1 MKLKEFLVDDIQQ
14 LNEEEEYAATKRD
27 VKQLEM
33 TASKIV
39 KTMEKLN
46 SQFKKVH
53 SVDTRNSVLYDTY
66 KEWESLTRDV
76 SRAYGGWFGFV
87 KDSDYIK

>member
-1 MKLKEFLVDDIQQ
+1 
-14 LNEEEEYAATKRD
+14 
-27 VKQLEM
+27 
-33 TASKIV
+33 
-39 KTMEKLN
+39 MEKLN
-46 SQFKKVH
+46 SQFKKAH
-53 SVDTRNSVLYDTY
+53 NVDSKNSVLYDTY

>member
-1 MKLKEFLVDDIQQ
+1 MKLKDFLIDDIQL

-27 VKQLEM
+27 VKQMEM

-46 SQFKKVH
+46 SQFKKAH
-53 SVDTRNSVLYDTY
+53 SVDSGNSVLYDTY
-66 KEWESLTRDV
+66 KDWEQLTREV

-87 KDSDYIK
+87 KDSVYIK

>member
-1 MKLKEFLVDDIQQ
+1 MKLKDFLVDDIQ
-14 LNEEEEYAATKRD
+14 LINEEDEYAPTKRD
-27 VKQLEM
+27 IKSMEM

-46 SQFKKVH
+46 SQFMKAH
-53 SVDTRNSVLYDTY
+53 NVDSRNSVLYDTF
-66 KEWESLTRDV
+66 KEWEELTRDV

>member
-1 MKLKEFLVDDIQQ
+1 MKLKDFLIDDIQL
-14 LNEEEEYAATKRD
+14 LNEEEEYAATKKD
-27 VKQLEM
+27 VKQMEM
-33 TASKIV
+33 AANKIV

-46 SQFKKVH
+46 SQLKKAH
-53 SVDTRNSVLYDTY
+53 NIDTGNSVLYNTFKD
-66 KEWESLTRDV
+66 WEELTRNT

>member
-1 MKLKEFLVDDIQQ
+1 MKLKDFLVDNIQQ
-14 LNEEEEYAATKRD
+14 LNEDNEYAATKRD
-27 VKQLEM
+27 IKQMEM
-33 TASKIV
+33 AASKIV

-46 SQFKKVH
+46 SQFKKAHGVN
-53 SVDTRNSVLYDTY
+53 TGNSVLYDTY
-66 KEWESLTRDV
+66 KDWEQLTREV

>member
-1 MKLKEFLVDDIQQ
+1 MKLKDFLIDDIQL

-27 VKQLEM
+27 VKQMEM

-39 KTMEKLN
+39 KIMEKLN
-46 SQFKKVH
+46 SQFKKAH
-53 SVDTRNSVLYDTY
+53 SVNSGNSVLYDTY
-66 KEWESLTRDV
+66 KDWEQLTREV

>member
-27 VKQLEM
+27 VKQMEM

-66 KEWESLTRDV
+66 KDWDQLTREV

>member
-1 MKLKEFLVDDIQQ
+1 MKLKDFLVDNVQL

-27 VKQLEM
+27 VKQMEM

-46 SQFKKVH
+46 SQFKKAH
-53 SVDTRNSVLYDTY
+53 SIDTGNSVLYDTF
-66 KEWESLTRDV
+66 KDWEALTRDI